1 MRSLRKPLILFGL
14 TLLLTGVVGL
24 GLQRDRPVTASEP
37 LLSPSNPSDI
47 ALFDNLPDVDIDDL
61 PIPDVSD
68 ILDGDPPLTTSLED
82 VNRDIPLL
90 DGRDFGQPQPLAD
103 LPWERD
109 RGYIAPPGFYQAT
122 LESYCLHAGTHG
134 PGEGNGYGYAT
145 LDGPRGEIV
154 RKILREAVNY
164 PEFERRDLQML
175 LWGILAQTRLN
186 DMDDNLQAIA
196 QEMLTDSEISEING
210 GALGLIPDSARR
222 ELFANLP
229 SQVRD
234 VLNAKAEI
242 REQLS
247 QANAVYEEL
256 ENIAVLTG
264 TVPEGEGSREIP
276 QDRWSLHPDGYFVRY
291 SPSGYPRTQ
300 VDILVPRPVR
310 VVRDDRHRITAID
323 YQDGYGVQTE
333 YDDEIGAIPVPG
345 EPDLEIYRFS
355 TIRLISPDDTL
366 EVRDRG
372 WTFVGT
378 PSTGNADF
386 SQWSHQEVASLN
398 ILAQQGS
405 DIDWQEAQERYNGAR
420 ETQERLETMRNRMD
434 EEPNAEDVED
444 LRNYNHYQEGAD
456 TVFEQDR
463 NAQGEWL
470 GEHLQKVREGFA
482 HAICELRN
490 LGNAEA
496 CGDPEPDPD
505 PDPDPERDPNFN
517 PRPNP
522 PTTPVNPG
530 GDGAV
535 PGNTRRQRLG
545 ISGRIAN

>member
-1 MRSLRKPLILFGL
+1 MHSLRKPLILFGL
-14 TLLLTGVVGL
+14 TLLLTGVIGL

-37 LLSPSNPSDI
+37 LLTSPNPREV
-47 ALFDNLPDVDIDDL
+47 ALFDNLPNIDNL

-68 ILDGDPPLTTSLED
+68 ILREDPPLTTSLDD

-90 DGRDFGQPQPLAD
+90 DGRDFGQPQPLGD
-103 LPWERD
+103 LPWEGD
-109 RGYIAPPGFYQAT
+109 RGYLAPPGFYQAI
-122 LESYCLHAGTHG
+122 LESYCLHAGTHD

-145 LDGPRGEIV
+145 LEGPRGEII

-186 DMDDNLQAIA
+186 DMNDNLQAIA
-196 QEMLTDSEISEING
+196 QEMLTDSEISQING
-210 GALGLIPDSARR
+210 GALGLIPDSVRR

-242 REQLS
+242 RQRFS

-276 QDRWSLHPDGYFVRY
+276 QERWSLHPDGYFVRY
-291 SPSGYPRTQ
+291 SPSGYSRTQ
-300 VDILVPRPVR
+300 VDILVPRPVQ

-345 EPDLEIYRFS
+345 EPNLEIHRFS
-355 TIRLISPDDTL
+355 AIRLISPDDTL

-378 PSTGNADF
+378 PTTGNADF
-386 SQWSHQEVASLN
+386 SQLSHQQVASLN
-398 ILAQQGS
+398 LLAQQGS
-405 DIDWQEAQERYNGAR
+405 NIDLQEAQERYNQAR
-420 ETQERLETMRNRMD
+420 EMQEQLETTLNRMD
-434 EEPNAEDVED
+434 EQPNAQDVED
-444 LRNYNHYQEGAD
+444 LTNYDHYEEGAD

-463 NAQGEWL
+463 NAQAEWL

-490 LGNAEA
+490 LGNAES
-496 CGDPEPDPD
+496 CGEPEPDPD
-505 PDPDPERDPNFN
+505 PDPNFN
-517 PRPNP
+517 PRSNP
-522 PTTPVNPG
+522 PRTPVNPG

-545 ISGRIAN
+545 ISARSAT